1 METLLKSFA
10 AVLAFGIGASQACSF
25 VDTRIRYDTLETGV
39 VRVVRILS
47 YVDVRYQQV
56 TTYDT
61 LGISKITDFRSYF
74 ASALQDSSL
83 VFIGSLDSVLQFYDA
98 GDTVVPGISPTFIFR
113 DTSYM
118 AGRWPFFARI
128 RVDTVF
134 RGTLPS
140 TFWIRGAMTG
150 NSCEMGLQVHKHKP
164 FLNISNGLRHG
175 SDLKL
180 STAQTPYHN
189 LPTAHWFDGRY
200 VVSPQFPGIRLDI
213 TEVLPTYPATGVLR
227 RPSPARSLAPGG
239 KAYQPDGRRVEEAKT
254 GRKVPVPLL
263 K

>member
-25 VDTRIRYDTLETGV
+25 VDARIRYDTLETGV

-47 YVDVRYQQV
+47 YVDVRYEQV

-61 LGISKITDFRSYF
+61 LGISRITDFRSYF

-83 VFIGSLDSVLQFYDA
+83 VFIASLDSVLEFRNA
-98 GDTVVPGISPTFIFR
+98 GDTVVAGISPAFVLR

-118 AGRWPFFARI
+118 AGRWPFFARV

-140 TFWIRGAMTG
+140 TFWIRGATQG
-150 NSCEMGLQVHKHKP
+150 TSCDAGLAGLRHKP
-164 FLNISNGLRHG
+164 FLNISNGLQKP

-180 STAQTPYHN
+180 PTYMTPYHN

-200 VVSPQFPGIRLDI
+200 LVSPVFPGIRLDI
-213 TEVLPTYPATGVLR
+213 TEVLPTYPATGILR
-227 RPSPARSLAPGG
+227 RPSPTRSVAPGG